1 MHMRYL
7 TVEQREA
14 LQAALT
20 ARAELLRSGIAS
32 ALDRGDGGAGALPNH
47 SEETDDDAIVDLE
60 NSLDVAQ
67 VSRANAELQAIDRA
81 LDRLHSPEYGL
92 CADCGTDIPFTRL
105 QANPIATRC
114 TPCQAAYERS
124 RGASTHPSI

>member
-7 TVEQREA
+7 TIEQREA
-14 LQAALT
+14 LRASLT

-32 ALDRGDGGAGALPNH
+32 ALDRDDGGAGALPNH

-60 NSLDVAQ
+60 TSLDVAQ
-67 VSRANAELQAIDRA
+67 VSRATAELREIDVA
-81 LDRLHSPEYGL
+81 LERLHSPEYGQ
-92 CADCGTDIPFTRL
+92 CSDCSADIPFTRL

-114 TPCQAAYERS
+114 TACQSAYERS
-124 RGASTHPSI
+124 RGASPRPSI